1 MTKSSINNLPA
12 SVQAEVREVLRAYPS
27 VHVYF
32 EYGEYHVSIGCCIKA
47 TYGADRKD
55 FGTIIA
61 AEVYTEEERTEN
73 YCNSFADYPA
83 GYKGLRDYA
92 LMREVKESGYTKRVK
107 LSNGNIIPA

>member
-1 MTKSSINNLPA
+1 MTKSSIDNLPS
-12 SVQAEVREVLRAYPS
+12 SVQSEVREVLKAYPS
-27 VHVYF
+27 VNVHY
-32 EYGEYHVSIGCCIKA
+32 EYGEYHVSTGACIKSQ
-47 TYGADRKD
+47 YGADRKD

-83 GYKGLRDYA
+83 GYKGLRDYS
-92 LMREVKESGYTKRVK
+92 LMREIKASGYTKRVK